1 MKHNFMTKMV
11 SALLAVVLSTAAFS
25 VTAFASGGEETTE
38 SVAEQETAG
47 DVSDLLSALAGSQ
60 VTVSVTE
67 NGIQFSSG
75 ENDSGQTGT
84 VTTGGGNLNVRT
96 GAGMDYTAFTQLPNG
111 TTVKVIGTD
120 GDWLKVILPE
130 KVGYVYSGYMT
141 VSDDGDSSEEGSF
154 SLDAET
160 LENLLG
166 MLGGGLNGG
175 AALTPDGNLSL
186 IDDIGSPATSGKQFI
201 TVETKNGNVFY
212 LIIDRDDKG
221 EETVHF
227 LNQVDEA
234 DLMALTEDGE
244 KAETPIVCT
253 CTEKCQAGAINTACP
268 VCVKNL
274 SECVGTEQKAA
285 EPTEPENPEP
295 EKKSNTGAILAVLL
309 ILIAISKVPF
319 QSFRKGMKPVIFL
332 VIFTALLNLFY
343 TSDGTVLW
351 SYGILTITVEGIW
364 RAGFMVARILMLI
377 ACTLLLTYTTSP
389 ITLTDGLERL
399 LRPLKKVG
407 FPVHELSMIMSIA
420 LRFIPTL
427 IQETDKIISAQ
438 KARGADFDTGGL
450 VQKAKALIP
459 ILIPLFISS
468 FRRAEELAVAMECRC
483 YHGDDGRT
491 SLR

>member
-25 VTAFASGGEETTE
+25 VTAFASGGEESTE
-38 SVAEQETAG
+38 SVTEQETAEE
-47 DVSDLLSALAGSQ
+47 VSDLLSALAGSQ

-141 VSDDGDSSEEGSF
+141 VSDGEAGSGEGSF

-186 IDDIGSPATSGKQFI
+186 IDDIGSSTRSGKQFI
-201 TVETKNGNVFY
+201 TVETRNGNVFY
-212 LIIDRDDKG
+212 LIIDRDDEG

-234 DLMALTEDGE
+234 DLLTLMGDDAPA
-244 KAETPIVCT
+244 AEVPAVCN
-253 CTEKCQAGAINTACP
+253 CKEKCAAGAVNTNCP
-268 VCVKNL
+268 VCKNNL
-274 SECVGTEQKAA
+274 SECSGKEVVA
-285 EPTEPENPEP
+285 EPEPEAEQP
-295 EKKSNTGAILAVLL
+295 EKKSSGGLLVIVLL
-309 ILIAISKVPF
+309 LALAGGGAFAYVKFIKPK
-319 QSFRKGMKPVIFL
+319 QGMKVSADPDDYDFE
-332 VIFTALLNLFY
+332 
-343 TSDGTVLW
+343 D
-351 SYGILTITVEGIW
+351 EE
-364 RAGFMVARILMLI
+364 MVN
-377 ACTLLLTYTTSP
+377 
-389 ITLTDGLERL
+389 E
-399 LRPLKKVG
+399 
-407 FPVHELSMIMSIA
+407 
-420 LRFIPTL
+420 
-427 IQETDKIISAQ
+427 
-438 KARGADFDTGGL
+438 
-450 VQKAKALIP
+450 
-459 ILIPLFISS
+459 
-468 FRRAEELAVAMECRC
+468 
-483 YHGDDGRT
+483 DDIV
-491 SLR
+491 

>member
-25 VTAFASGGEETTE
+25 ITAFASGGEESTE
-38 SVAEQETAG
+38 SVTEQETAG

-67 NGIQFSSG
+67 DGIQFNSS

-141 VSDDGDSSEEGSF
+141 VSDGEAGSGEGSF

-160 LENLLG
+160 LEKLLG

-186 IDDIGSPATSGKQFI
+186 IDDIGSPTTSGKQFI

-212 LIIDRDDKG
+212 LIIDRDDEG

-234 DLMALTEDGE
+234 DLLTLMGDDAPA
-244 KAETPIVCT
+244 AEVPAVCN
-253 CTEKCQAGAINTACP
+253 CKEKCAAGAVNTNCP
-268 VCVKNL
+268 VCKNNL
-274 SECVGTEQKAA
+274 SECSGKEVVA
-285 EPTEPENPEP
+285 EPEPEAEQP
-295 EKKSNTGAILAVLL
+295 EKKSSGGLLVIVLL
-309 ILIAISKVPF
+309 LALAGGGAFAYVKFIKPK
-319 QSFRKGMKPVIFL
+319 QGMKVSADPDDYDFE
-332 VIFTALLNLFY
+332 
-343 TSDGTVLW
+343 D
-351 SYGILTITVEGIW
+351 EE
-364 RAGFMVARILMLI
+364 MVN
-377 ACTLLLTYTTSP
+377 
-389 ITLTDGLERL
+389 E
-399 LRPLKKVG
+399 
-407 FPVHELSMIMSIA
+407 
-420 LRFIPTL
+420 
-427 IQETDKIISAQ
+427 
-438 KARGADFDTGGL
+438 
-450 VQKAKALIP
+450 
-459 ILIPLFISS
+459 
-468 FRRAEELAVAMECRC
+468 
-483 YHGDDGRT
+483 DDIV
-491 SLR
+491 